1 MMTRKFMPV
10 DPAVLTLLEQAM
22 PPGSPRLPELP
33 LDVCRGIMDLF
44 LPLAGPTAEIEST
57 RDSSLS
63 GIPIRI
69 YRAEGAEVQPVC
81 VYFHGGGWT
90 IGGIRHYDV
99 LCSHIAKESRWTVI
113 SVEYRLAPEHK
124 FPIPVLDC
132 WTVLQTVRSHA
143 AELRIDASRIVV
155 AGDSAGGNL
164 AAVVSL
170 LARDYGFPLA
180 GQILI
185 YPVTD
190 FVSARESY
198 NFDYLLSR
206 EDMIA
211 FWNYYLHD
219 PRDAESPLASPLRAA
234 SFAGLPKSLVITA
247 EFDPLR
253 DEGKEYGQKLRE
265 AGVPTVTT
273 QYPGMIHGFVNM
285 AGVIPQGRAAVL
297 QIAEQLMA
305 W

>member
-1 MMTRKFMPV
+1 MPV
-10 DPAVLTLLEQAM
+10 DPAVVTLLEQIM

-44 LPLAGPTAEIEST
+44 LPLTGPKAEIESI
-57 RDSSLS
+57 RDHSLS
-63 GIPIRI
+63 GVPVRL
-69 YRAEGAEVQPVC
+69 YRAQGAELQPAC

-90 IGGIRHYDV
+90 IGALHHYDA
-99 LCSHIAKESRWTVI
+99 LCSQIAKESRWTVI
-113 SVEYRLAPEHK
+113 SVDYRLAPEYK

-132 WTVLQTVRSHA
+132 WTALQAVRANA
-143 AELRIDASRIVV
+143 AELRMDASRIVV

-170 LARDYGFPLA
+170 LARDYGFPLT

-190 FVSARESY
+190 YVSTRESY
-198 NFDYLLSR
+198 DFDYLLSR
-206 EDMIA
+206 ADMIA
-211 FWNYYLHD
+211 FWNYYLHH
-219 PRDAESPLASPLRAA
+219 PSEAESPLASPLRAA
-234 SFAGLPKSLVITA
+234 SLAGLPKTLLVTA

-253 DEGKEYGQKLRE
+253 DEGEEYGRKLRE
-265 AGVPTVTT
+265 AGVDTVATR
-273 QYPGMIHGFVNM
+273 YPGMIHGFVNM
-285 AGVIPQGRAAVL
+285 AGVIPQGRDAML
-297 QIAEQLMA
+297 QIARQLTA